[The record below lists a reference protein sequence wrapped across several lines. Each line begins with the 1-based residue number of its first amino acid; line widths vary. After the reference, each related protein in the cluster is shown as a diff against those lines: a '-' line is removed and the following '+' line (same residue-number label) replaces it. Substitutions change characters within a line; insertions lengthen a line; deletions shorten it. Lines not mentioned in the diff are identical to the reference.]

1 MSVDVATLRKVG
13 PEFAADLAHLWA
25 RTFAEAYADEHAP
38 EDIDAYGAQHFTEAN
53 AAAVLS
59 TPNAR
64 CVTAIRNDKPVGFN
78 LIHHTDP
85 PHSLDGPASE
95 LKQIYVIADEF
106 GAGTGHL
113 LIDDAMDAIKAAGR
127 DWVWLLVS
135 DKNLRALAFY
145 AKYDFTRIG
154 TGETIYVGR
163 DTLPSSILARQI

>member
-1 MSVDVATLRKVG
+1 MSVDVATLREVG

-38 EDIDAYGAQHFTEAN
+38 EDIDAYGAQHFTKAN

-59 TPNAR
+59 TPNSR
-64 CVTAIRNDKPVGFN
+64 CVTAIRDDKPVGFN
-78 LIHHTDP
+78 LIHHTDA
-85 PHSLDGPASE
+85 PHPLDGPASE

>member
-1 MSVDVATLRKVG
+1 MSGDVATLREVG

-59 TPNAR
+59 TPNSR
-64 CVTAIRNDKPVGFN
+64 CVTAIRDDKPVGFN
-78 LIHHTDP
+78 LIRHTDP
-85 PHSLDGPASE
+85 PHPLDGPTSE

-113 LIDDAMDAIKAAGR
+113 LFDDAMHAIKAA
-127 DWVWLLVS
+127 
-135 DKNLRALAFY
+135 
-145 AKYDFTRIG
+145 
-154 TGETIYVGR
+154 
-163 DTLPSSILARQI
+163 

>member
-13 PEFAADLAHLWA
+13 PEFAADLDHLWA
-25 RTFAEAYADEHAP
+25 RTFTEAYADEHAP
-38 EDIDAYGAQHFTEAN
+38 EDIDAYGAQHFTEAS

-59 TPNAR
+59 NPNAR

-78 LIHHTDP
+78 LIHHTDA
-85 PHSLDGPASE
+85 PHPLDGPASE

-113 LIDDAMDAIKAAGR
+113 LLDDAMAAIKAAGR

-163 DTLPSSILARQI
+163 DTLPSSILARRI

>member
-1 MSVDVATLRKVG
+1 MSVDVATLREVG

-53 AAAVLS
+53 AATVLS

-78 LIHHTDP
+78 LIHHTDS
-85 PHSLDGPASE
+85 PHPLDGPASE

-113 LIDDAMDAIKAAGR
+113 LFDDAMAAIKAAGR

-135 DKNLRALAFY
+135 DKNLRARAFY
-145 AKYDFTRIG
+145 EKHDFTRIG
-154 TGETIYVGR
+154 KSKPIYVGR
-163 DTLPSSILARQI
+163 DTLPSSILARRI

>member
-1 MSVDVATLRKVG
+1 MSVDVATLREVG

-53 AAAVLS
+53 AATVLS

-78 LIHHTDP
+78 LIHHTGS
-85 PHSLDGPASE
+85 PHPLDGPASE

-135 DKNLRALAFY
+135 DKNLRAWAFY
-145 AKYDFTRIG
+145 EKHDFNRIG
-154 TGETIYVGR
+154 TGDPIYIGR
-163 DTLPSSILARQI
+163 DTLPSSILARRI